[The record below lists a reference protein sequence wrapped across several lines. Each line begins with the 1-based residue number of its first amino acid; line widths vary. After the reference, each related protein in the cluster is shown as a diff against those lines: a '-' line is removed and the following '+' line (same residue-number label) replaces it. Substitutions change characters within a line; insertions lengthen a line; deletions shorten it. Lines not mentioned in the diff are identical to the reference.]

1 MLVFFYFF
9 NIPHLQRSLDVLGLS
24 CDETNSI
31 FRVIAVVLK
40 LGNFIFVPVTNID
53 GTEGC
58 QISNVYGKLI
68 GTKCKLIKLL
78 NCPLPSVEV
87 QETAQLLNLEAQI
100 LINCLTRAN
109 STNSTLEDVGCEMD
123 ARQAASNRNTLCR
136 TLYSRLFTWLVN
148 KINETLKSTQ
158 REKNL
163 ALLDFYGFEVL
174 DHNSFEQFAI
184 NYSAEKIHQVS
195 PKQTSFKYIT
205 ILSLSVF

>member
-1 MLVFFYFF
+1 
-9 NIPHLQRSLDVLGLS
+9 
-24 CDETNSI
+24 
-31 FRVIAVVLK
+31 
-40 LGNFIFVPVTNID
+40 
-53 GTEGC
+53 
-58 QISNVYGKLI
+58 
-68 GTKCKLIKLL
+68 
-78 NCPLPSVEV
+78 V

-109 STNSTLEDVGCEMD
+109 STSSTQEDVGCEMD
-123 ARQAASNRNTLCR
+123 ARQAASYRNTLCR

-184 NYSAEKIHQVS
+184 NYSAEKTHQVCFS
-195 PKQTSFKYIT
+195 TVNI
-205 ILSLSVF
+205 V

>member
-1 MLVFFYFF
+1 M
-9 NIPHLQRSLDVLGLS
+9 
-24 CDETNSI
+24 
-31 FRVIAVVLK
+31 
-40 LGNFIFVPVTNID
+40 
-53 GTEGC
+53 
-58 QISNVYGKLI
+58 
-68 GTKCKLIKLL
+68 
-78 NCPLPSVEV
+78 

-184 NYSAEKIHQVS
+184 NYSAEKIHQVRRDYNL
-195 PKQTSFKYIT
+195 QIYTYTTT
-205 ILSLSVF
+205 ILSVCFSRTLCSMCCARSRSCIYVRA

>member
-1 MLVFFYFF
+1 M
-9 NIPHLQRSLDVLGLS
+9 S
-24 CDETNSI
+24 CDEINSI

-58 QISNVYGKLI
+58 QVSNVYGTFAFNDRNKI
-68 GTKCKLIKLL
+68 FHII
-78 NCPLPSVEV
+78 PLSFVEV

-109 STNSTLEDVGCEMD
+109 STSSTQEDVGCEMD
-123 ARQAASNRNTLCR
+123 ARQATSNRNTLCR

-148 KINETLKSTQ
+148 KINETMKSTQ

-184 NYSAEKIHQVS
+184 NYSAEKIHQARHIVT
-195 PKQTSFKYIT
+195 QD
-205 ILSLSVF
+205 